1 MLTFILLEKKPNIT
15 YTTLIMIKLYNTLSR
30 QKEELQ
36 PLNAPEVTVYQCGP
50 TVYWRQHLGNLRAA
64 VMADLIV
71 RSLSYLGYEP
81 KFVRNYTDVGHLTS
95 DGDIGED
102 KISKGAQREGLTP
115 EAIADKYIKL
125 FLDDAG
131 ILGVL
136 PATVAPQAT
145 QHIDQMI
152 AMISDL
158 IDKDY
163 AYTTDLAVYFDVSK
177 AKDYTKLSRQD
188 LDKQITDAGH
198 GEVSDPNK
206 RHPADFV
213 LWFFKVGTHAGALQ
227 TWTSPFVSPL
237 VTNGEGF
244 PGWHIECSA
253 MAREYLGDTLDI
265 HIGGIEHIP
274 VHHTNE
280 IAQSESVTGKLLSQF
295 WLHYEH
301 LSVDDRKIS
310 KSDGTAINL
319 DDVVT
324 KGFSPRA
331 VRYFL
336 LQAHYRSKQNFS
348 WEALVGAQ
356 QALANI
362 EERLAQ
368 ISIPAGEISQKYQ
381 YDFTEA
387 LSDDINIPQA
397 LAVVWEVLKSELDPA
412 DKKATVLDFDRV
424 LGLGLGQVAEVAI
437 PSEVEQFAQQRQQAR
452 FAKDWA
458 EADRLRAEIEKYGFT
473 VLDSD
478 NGYRLVVKK

>member
-1 MLTFILLEKKPNIT
+1 
-15 YTTLIMIKLYNTLSR
+15 MIKLYNTLSR
-30 QKEELQ
+30 EKEALQ
-36 PLNAPEVTVYQCGP
+36 PLNPPEVTIYQCGP

-71 RSLSYLGYEP
+71 RSLSYLGYDP

-95 DGDIGED
+95 DGDVGED

-115 EAIADKYIKL
+115 QAIADKYTQL
-125 FLDDAG
+125 FIDDVTALG
-131 ILGVL
+131 IL
-136 PATVAPQAT
+136 PATISPKAT
-145 QHIDQMI
+145 EHIDQMKEMI
-152 AMISDL
+152 ADL
-158 IDKDY
+158 IDKGCAY
-163 AYTTDLAVYFDVSK
+163 ATDLAVYFDVSK

-188 LDKQITDAGH
+188 LEKQITDAGH
-198 GEVSDPNK
+198 GEVSDPSK
-206 RHPADFV
+206 HHPADFA
-213 LWFFKVGTHAGALQ
+213 LWFFKAGAHAGALQ
-227 TWTSPFVSPL
+227 TWESPFTSAL
-237 VTNGEGF
+237 VADGQGF

-265 HIGGIEHIP
+265 HMGGIEHIP

-280 IAQSESVTGKLLSQF
+280 IAQSESVTSKPLSQF

-301 LSVDDRKIS
+301 LLIDDRKIS

-319 DDVVT
+319 DDVIA
-324 KGFSPRA
+324 KGFSARA

-348 WEALVGAQ
+348 WEALTGAQ

-368 ISIPAGEISQKYQ
+368 ITVPAGAISQKHQ
-381 YDFTEA
+381 HDFVEA

-397 LAVVWEVLKSELDPA
+397 LAVVWEVLKSELAPA
-412 DKKATVLDFDRV
+412 DKKATVLDCDRV
-424 LGLGLGQVAEVAI
+424 LGLGLDQVTEAVI
-437 PSEVEQFAQQRQQAR
+437 PDAVEQLANQRQQAR
-452 FAKDWA
+452 VAKDWA
-458 EADRLRAEIEKYGFT
+458 EADRLRDEIEKHGFT

-478 NGYRLVVKK
+478 DGYRLVVKK

>member
-15 YTTLIMIKLYNTLSR
+15 YTTVIMIKLYNTLSR

-81 KFVRNYTDVGHLTS
+81 QFVRNYTDVGHLTS
-95 DGDIGED
+95 DGDTGDD

-115 EAIADKYIKL
+115 NDLANKYIKL
-125 FLDDAG
+125 FLADVSE
-131 ILGVL
+131 LNVL
-136 PATVAPQAT
+136 PATISPKAT
-145 QHIDQMI
+145 DHIEQMI
-152 AMISDL
+152 AIISDL
-158 IDKDY
+158 IDKGY

-206 RHPADFV
+206 HHPADFA
-213 LWFFKVGTHAGALQ
+213 LWFFKAGSHAHALQ
-227 TWTSPFVSPL
+227 IWESPFVSTL
-237 VTNGEGF
+237 VENGEGF

-265 HIGGIEHIP
+265 HMGGIEHIP

-280 IAQSESVTGKLLSQF
+280 IAQSESVTGKSLSQF
-295 WLHYEH
+295 WMHYEH

-319 DDVVT
+319 DDVVA
-324 KGFSPRA
+324 KGFSARA
-331 VRYFL
+331 VRYFF
-336 LQAHYRSKQNFS
+336 LQAQYRSKQNFS
-348 WEALVGAQ
+348 WEALAGTQ
-356 QALANI
+356 QALTNI

-368 ISIPAGEISQKYQ
+368 ITVPAGVISQKHQ
-381 YDFTEA
+381 HDFVEA

-397 LAVVWEVLKSELDPA
+397 LAVVWDVLKSELDPA

-424 LGLGLGQVAEVAI
+424 LGLGLGQIAEIVI
-437 PSEVEQFAQQRQQAR
+437 PSEVEKLAQQRQQAR
-452 FAKDWA
+452 ATKDWG
-458 EADRLRAEIEKYGFT
+458 EADRLRVEIEAHGFA

-478 NGYRLVVKK
+478 DGYRLVGKK